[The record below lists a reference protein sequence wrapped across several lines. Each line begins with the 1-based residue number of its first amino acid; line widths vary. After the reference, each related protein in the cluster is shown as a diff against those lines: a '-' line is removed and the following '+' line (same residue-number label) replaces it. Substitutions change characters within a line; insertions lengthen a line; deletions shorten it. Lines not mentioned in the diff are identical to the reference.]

1 MIFQRDV
8 LIDLRN
14 ISEGLLIDLYD
25 ISEGCV
31 TWQQLG
37 PGGVGMLLSQQVDGV
52 GEKWLLGFTVVT
64 EGWEVFKSLVESCPG
79 YADPLE
85 LGCT

>member
-1 MIFQRDV
+1 
-8 LIDLRN
+8 
-14 ISEGLLIDLYD
+14 
-25 ISEGCV
+25 
-31 TWQQLG
+31 
-37 PGGVGMLLSQQVDGV
+37 MLLSQQVDGV